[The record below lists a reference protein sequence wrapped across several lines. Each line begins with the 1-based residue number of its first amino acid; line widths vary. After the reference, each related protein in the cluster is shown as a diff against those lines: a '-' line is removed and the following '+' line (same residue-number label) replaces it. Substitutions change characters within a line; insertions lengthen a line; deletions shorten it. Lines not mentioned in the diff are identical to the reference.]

1 MDLRASMPTR
11 VTHMLRTILL
21 AAVALSGAIT
31 AQAAPRPCGYTDLM
45 PAYRKFAIRT
55 ASFSP
60 EGRGVAFRE
69 EIAARYPDYYAPEI
83 YGDEAKLQAR
93 AVQFFDPV
101 KRAASFHGV
110 PAVSEA
116 HIEEIG
122 SLIGREFVQQQR
134 RFIRSFEDFQCATI
148 VEFGVSLLR
157 FDGHPADIGGKQ
169 HLLFGVDV
177 IAALH
182 DAAEM
187 PSFFDHEIFH
197 IYHKQ
202 LIAAQLPEGDAPAW
216 VTMWIEG
223 LATYVSQRMNP
234 QLDAQQVLW
243 FPRDMVSRMKTETPR
258 AAELLLRDIDKTG
271 ADADRWFV
279 ASTQVEGLP
288 ERAGYYLGYLF
299 AKSVGEHVEM
309 RALAR
314 MPLEQVHQKELA
326 FLADLARQ

>member
-1 MDLRASMPTR
+1 MFRA
-11 VTHMLRTILL
+11 ILL
-21 AAVALSGAIT
+21 AAVVLSGAVT
-31 AQAAPRPCGYTDLM
+31 AQAASRACEYTDLM
-45 PAYRKFAIRT
+45 SAYRQFAIRT
-55 ASFSP
+55 ANFSP
-60 EGRGVAFRE
+60 EDRAVAFRK

-101 KRAASFHGV
+101 KRAASFHGI
-110 PAVSEA
+110 PPVSEA

-122 SLIGREFVQQQR
+122 SLVGREFLQEQR
-134 RFIRSFEDFQCATI
+134 RLMRSFADFQCSTT

-157 FDGHPADIGGKQ
+157 FDGHPVDIAGKQ

-202 LIAAQLPEGDAPAW
+202 LIAAQLPQGDEPAW
-216 VTMWIEG
+216 MMMWIEG
-223 LATYVSQRMNP
+223 LATYVSQRLNP

-243 FPRDMVSRMKTETPR
+243 FPRDMVARMKTETPR
-258 AAELLLRDIDKTG
+258 AAGLLLRDIDKAG
-271 ADADRWFV
+271 EDGDRWFL
-279 ASTQVEGLP
+279 ASTQVERLP

-299 AKSVGEHVEM
+299 AKSVGEHVELP
-309 RALAR
+309 ALAR
-314 MPLEQVHQKELA
+314 MPLEQVHQKEVA
-326 FLADLARQ
+326 FLADLAHH